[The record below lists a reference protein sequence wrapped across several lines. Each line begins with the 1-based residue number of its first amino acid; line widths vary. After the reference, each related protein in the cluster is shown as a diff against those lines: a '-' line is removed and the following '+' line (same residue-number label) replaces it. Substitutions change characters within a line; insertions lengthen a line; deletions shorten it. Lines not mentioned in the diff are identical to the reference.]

1 MTSEKLTRFSTM
13 TTTQMFTLWWEEKWV
28 RTLVLILTPVG
39 IIDATY
45 TVLLF
50 NVLGPSAEFNPLV
63 RIALESQLWWIWFFI
78 DAISFFVFIMMA
90 GSYYLHTRNSVV
102 ANRTGLVSG
111 LVSLRVGLAA
121 HNVIR
126 FYIGFPAIL
135 GGMFFTCLTF
145 IIMVSLLDRTN
156 DVSWQG
162 FKQWWKHRTD
172 RFHDYRLIKK
182 AERSKSNLGDEAQ
195 LDEQIEREISA
206 ELPRSMETDEPGS
219 SNNWPKRILYLLG
232 AVALFIF
239 MPFFLV
245 FLGDFTGV
253 TAFTDIYGPMVFW
266 NELSAPA
273 FLLGFV
279 SICVFTAAIMYFIL
293 RSFDVQDGA
302 W

>member
-13 TTTQMFTLWWEEKWV
+13 TTTQMFTLWWDEKWV
-28 RTLVLILTPVG
+28 RTLVLLLTPVG
-39 IIDATY
+39 IVDATY

-50 NVLGPSAEFNPLV
+50 NSLGSSFEYNPIV
-63 RIALESQLWWIWFFI
+63 RIALESHLWWVWFFI
-78 DAISFFVFIMMA
+78 DAISFFIFIMMA
-90 GSYYLHTRNSVV
+90 GSYYLHTRNSLV
-102 ANRTGLVSG
+102 ANRTSLVSG

-126 FYIGFPAIL
+126 FYAGFPAIL
-135 GGMFFTCLTF
+135 GGIFFTGITF
-145 IIMVSLLDRTN
+145 IIMDSLLDRTS
-156 DVSWQG
+156 DVTWQG

-182 AERSKSNLGDEAQ
+182 TKKTSRGDETQ
-195 LDEQIEREISA
+195 LDEQIEKEISA
-206 ELPRSMETDEPGS
+206 DLPKATETDKPGYS
-219 SNNWPKRILYLLG
+219 SHWRKRILYLLL
-232 AVALFIF
+232 AIALFIF

-245 FLGDFTGV
+245 FLGDLTGV

-273 FLLGFV
+273 FLLGFL
-279 SICVFTAAIMYFIL
+279 SICVFTAAIMYLIL
-293 RSFDVQDGA
+293 RSFEVQDSGA